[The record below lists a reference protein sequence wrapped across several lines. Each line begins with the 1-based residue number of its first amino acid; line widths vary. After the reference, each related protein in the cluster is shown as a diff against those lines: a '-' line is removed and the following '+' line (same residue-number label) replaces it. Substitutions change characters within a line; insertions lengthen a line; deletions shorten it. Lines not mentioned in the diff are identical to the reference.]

1 MSVDSHWYMV
11 EVMETIICLSFPSPL
26 APSPFSSLPLLSLS
40 FHPSLPPP
48 PSLPILS
55 PTFPL
60 SYIPFSPPTAIS
72 PHSLTN
78 LASAIVVFER
88 THTVDSI
95 VDLTHHL
102 DGSHVNTSLTT
113 EHALSLASG
122 GVSEMD
128 GRFANIQTY
137 LSLDSYLNVT

>member
-11 EVMETIICLSFPSPL
+11 EVMETICLSFPSPL
-26 APSPFSSLPLLSLS
+26 APSPFYLPPSLVS
-40 FHPSLPPP
+40 FLPSLPPSL

-88 THTVDSI
+88 THTVHSI

-102 DGSHVNTSLTT
+102 DGSHVSSSLTT
-113 EHALSLASG
+113 EHTLSLASG

-128 GRFANIQTY
+128 GHFANIQTY